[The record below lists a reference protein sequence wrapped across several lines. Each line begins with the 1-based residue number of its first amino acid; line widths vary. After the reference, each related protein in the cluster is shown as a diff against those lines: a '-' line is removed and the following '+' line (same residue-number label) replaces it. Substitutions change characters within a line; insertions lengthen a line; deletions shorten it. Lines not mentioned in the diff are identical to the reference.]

1 MLKRLIDFV
10 RKKITP
16 LDVQARKA
24 GVNIGEGN
32 WVSSYFWSTEPWLI
46 TVGDHCQITA
56 GVKIVTHGCGHVL
69 RDKDPDFDTFG
80 KVIVGSWCYLGTN
93 ALIMPGVT
101 IGDNVLVAA
110 GSVVT
115 KSVPSGM
122 VVGGNPARIL
132 CTIEE
137 YRQRNERYNLNTK
150 SLAQDK
156 KRELHESL
164 PEEKFI
170 VKGYLQ
176 EPATNK

>member
-1 MLKRLIDFV
+1 MLKRLIDFI
-10 RKKITP
+10 RKKMTP

-24 GVNIGEGN
+24 GVKIGVEN

-56 GVKIVTHGCGHVL
+56 GVKMVTHGGGHVL

-80 KVIVGSWCYLGTN
+80 KVTVGSWCYLGTN

-132 CTIEE
+132 CSIEE
-137 YRQRNERYNLNTK
+137 YQLRNEKYNLKTK
-150 SLAQDK
+150 GLAQDK
-156 KRELHESL
+156 KREMHETL
-164 PEEKFI
+164 PEDKFI
-170 VKGYLQ
+170 VKGYMQ
-176 EPATNK
+176 QPVRNK